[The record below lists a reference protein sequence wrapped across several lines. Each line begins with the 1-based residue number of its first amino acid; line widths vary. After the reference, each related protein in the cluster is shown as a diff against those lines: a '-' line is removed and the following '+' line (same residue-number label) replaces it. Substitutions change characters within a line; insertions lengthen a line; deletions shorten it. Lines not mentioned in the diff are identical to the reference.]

1 MENTNTLKTVTE
13 RGWRRGFANLFHQ
26 ASDSFWRT
34 KTWLV
39 QTVVWLL
46 FLNGMLAL
54 NIWQEPAFIKLTS
67 FDNFTTLRALEKD
80 PLGMVVFMFFI
91 FSAMGLPIAAI
102 IAGQDAIIGERQ
114 SGTAAWLLSKPVSR
128 PAFILSRLFA
138 GSLGILVT
146 GVVIQG
152 VIAYLQISLVIGT
165 PYPFIGFFGA
175 MGLMFLTCL
184 FYLTLT
190 YMLGSIF
197 SSRGF
202 VLGIGLAAALIG
214 PAVLRGLPILK
225 DITPWTIFMDAAGEI
240 PPGISLAIG
249 QMPASITPIIFTA
262 LWCLVFTA
270 VAILRFRR
278 EEF

>member
-1 MENTNTLKTVTE
+1 MENTNSLKTVTE
-13 RGWRRGFANLFHQ
+13 QGWRNGFANLFHQ
-26 ASDSFWRT
+26 ASDSYWHT

-46 FLNGMLAL
+46 FLNGMLAM
-54 NIWQEPAFIKLTS
+54 NIWTEPVSIKFTS
-67 FDNFTTLRALEKD
+67 FNNFTTFITLEKD
-80 PLGMVVFMFFI
+80 PLGMVVFMFFV
-91 FSAMGLPIAAI
+91 FSTMGLPIAAI

-114 SGTAAWLLSKPVSR
+114 SGTAAWLFSKPVSR

-138 GSLGILVT
+138 SSLGILVT

-152 VIAYLQISLVIGT
+152 VIAYLQIALAIGA
-165 PYPFIGFFGA
+165 PYPFFGFLGA
-175 MGLMFLTCL
+175 MGIVFLNCM

-190 YMLGSIF
+190 YMLGSLF
-197 SSRGF
+197 TSRGF
-202 VLGIGLAAALIG
+202 VLGIGLALALIG
-214 PAVLRGLPILK
+214 PSMLRGFPIIK
-225 DITPWTIFMDAAGEI
+225 DITPWAIFMDAAGEI
-240 PPGISLAIG
+240 PPGSAIALG
-249 QMPASITPIIFTA
+249 LWPASITPIICTV